1 MGHDQHGICH
11 ELLGFHG
18 HFMGFNQPTWYH
30 MLALKIHRNSPKSTA
45 SSCVW
50 NSPIS
55 FWHSHIYI
63 YRGFKKSRYPQII
76 IQVLSPDMDG
86 ENPISIHFW
95 SWFAIHR
102 AILLGANKKSNV
114 TTLGLWQIYL
124 YSLWFVTKVSQQ
136 LTVAAMVFTQQLI
149 VREQNH
155 VFGRHLPS
163 GNLT

>member
-1 MGHDQHGICH
+1 MGISWDLTNQLDIICWLWKFIGTALNP
-11 ELLGFHG
+11 LLHHVFETRP
-18 HFMGFNQPTWYH
+18 F
-30 MLALKIHRNSPKSTA
+30 LSDTA
-45 SSCVW
+45 
-50 NSPIS
+50 IY
-55 FWHSHIYI
+55 IYI